1 MLVSNF
7 AMALVCVAVVAIIL
21 IATVAVVF
29 VNYLKNDTSDSTN

>member
-1 MLVSNF
+1 MLVSNI
-7 AMALVCVAVVAIIL
+7 AMALVCVAVVAVVL

>member
-1 MLVSNF
+1 MLVSNL
-7 AMALVCVAVVAIIL
+7 AMALVCVAVVAVIL

>member
-1 MLVSNF
+1 MLVSNL
-7 AMALVCVAVVAIIL
+7 AMALVCVAVVAVVL